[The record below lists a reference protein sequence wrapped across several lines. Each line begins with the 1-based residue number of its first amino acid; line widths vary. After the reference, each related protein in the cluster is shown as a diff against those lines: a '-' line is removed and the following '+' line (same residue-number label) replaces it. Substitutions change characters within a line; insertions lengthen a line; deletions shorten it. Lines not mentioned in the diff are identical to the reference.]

1 MEAAASG
8 LASESGGDCAVDR
21 FSTAGEPQM
30 SLPFILFFV
39 FAIFAVVGAVLLIV
53 AREPIHSA
61 LSLIMVM
68 VSLAALYLLLGAE
81 FIAAV
86 QIIVYAGAIMVLFVF
101 VIMLLNA
108 GVEERTNWS
117 KLAKYAGLPLGI
129 FLLFELAHWLARSAI
144 GARIANGSE
153 GTDAA
158 VSTRALS
165 EMLFHKYL
173 FPFEATSIL
182 ILIAILGAL
191 VLAKREE

>member
-1 MEAAASG
+1 
-8 LASESGGDCAVDR
+8 
-21 FSTAGEPQM
+21 M
-30 SLPFILFFV
+30 SLPFLLFFA
-39 FAIFAVVGAVLLIV
+39 FAAIAVAGALLLIL

-61 LSLIMVM
+61 LSVVVVM
-68 VSLAALYLLLGAE
+68 IALAALYLLLGAE

-117 KLAKYAGLPLGI
+117 SIAKYAGVPLAI
-129 FLLFELAHWLARSAI
+129 FLLLWLAHWMAHA
-144 GARIANGSE
+144 GAGVGIANGAGSSAN
-153 GTDAA
+153 TA

-165 EMLFHKYL
+165 ELLFQKYL

-191 VLAKREE
+191 VLAKRDE